1 MLTSGSRTQPNHMLL
16 EAEPSTC
23 PPCCIKS
30 HTAPPLC
37 PLLTHTDTWT
47 LSHSHAHHPSRQPPS
62 PSVPLVKPSHNLT
75 CYPNYPFH
83 LHSVL
88 SPLPASRSKGFFL
101 KQIFT
106 PTPSIYYLHPSLG
119 RILSSLL
126 SLFSLLTASF
136 SSSAALRP
144 QRTPPFPSF
153 SMVQFI
159 CLLSWV
165 ENATHTLSIP
175 QRNGQ
180 TLRNSFK

>member
-83 LHSVL
+83 LHSSCL
-88 SPLPASRSKGFFL
+88 PFQHPGQKDFFWSKYSPQPQASIIYIPAWAGSSAPFFHFSPCLLLPSPPLLLSGHSAPLPSPLSAW
-101 KQIFT
+101 
-106 PTPSIYYLHPSLG
+106 
-119 RILSSLL
+119 
-126 SLFSLLTASF
+126 F
-136 SSSAALRP
+136 SSSAC
-144 QRTPPFPSF
+144 S
-153 SMVQFI
+153 V
-159 CLLSWV
+159 
-165 ENATHTLSIP
+165 
-175 QRNGQ
+175 G
-180 TLRNSFK
+180 

>member
-23 PPCCIKS
+23 PPRCIKS

-83 LHSVL
+83 LHS
-88 SPLPASRSKGFFL
+88 SCLPFQHPGQKDFFEANIHPNPKHL
-101 KQIFT
+101 LFT
-106 PTPSIYYLHPSLG
+106 SQLGQDPQLPSFTFLLAYCFLLLLCCSQATVHPSLPLFQHGSVHLPAQLG
-119 RILSSLL
+119 RKCHSHTFHS
-126 SLFSLLTASF
+126 
-136 SSSAALRP
+136 P
-144 QRTPPFPSF
+144 KERTDIKE
-153 SMVQFI
+153 QF
-159 CLLSWV
+159 
-165 ENATHTLSIP
+165 
-175 QRNGQ
+175 
-180 TLRNSFK
+180 